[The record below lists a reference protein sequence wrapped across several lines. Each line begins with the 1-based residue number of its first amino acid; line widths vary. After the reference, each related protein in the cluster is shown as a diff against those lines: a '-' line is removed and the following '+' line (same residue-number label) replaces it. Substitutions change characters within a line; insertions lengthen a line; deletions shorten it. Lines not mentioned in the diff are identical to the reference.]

1 MAKLG
6 FCGLGQKG
14 TPMALRLVD
23 AGHEV
28 AVWNRTP
35 ERAEPLVAQ
44 GARHVATPA
53 DAADGAEGLVTMLS
67 DASAVDA
74 VLFGPNGAAAA
85 LAPGAML
92 IEMSTIGPRAVED
105 AAARLPDAVG
115 MLDAPVL
122 GSVPQARDGI
132 LRVFVGGPEE
142 AFERWAPVLQ
152 AMGTPKWMG
161 PLGSGAG
168 AKLVVNSALM
178 VLMTGLAEALALSDR
193 LGLDASKVL
202 DVLADSPIG
211 VPARGKRP
219 FFESGHYPPNFKVEL
234 ARKDAALIV
243 DTADDVGLDL
253 PLARAARGWMAAAD
267 AAGLGALDYSAVVA
281 QARGEPAEA

>member
-1 MAKLG
+1 
-6 FCGLGQKG
+6 
-14 TPMALRLVD
+14 MALRLLD

-28 AVWNRTP
+28 TVWNRTAA
-35 ERAEPLVAQ
+35 RTEPLVQ
-44 GARHVATPA
+44 RGARAAATPA
-53 DAADGAEGLVTMLS
+53 EAVEGAAGLVTMLA
-67 DASAVDA
+67 DPEAVAD
-74 VLFGPNGAAAA
+74 VLFGPNGAAGA
-85 LAPGAML
+85 LGPGATL
-92 IEMSTIGPRAVED
+92 IEMSTIGPIAVRET
-105 AAARLPDAVG
+105 AGRLPERAG

-142 AFERWAPVLQ
+142 DVERWVPVLQ
-152 AMGTPKWMG
+152 AMGTPRWMG
-161 PLGSGAG
+161 PLGSGAA

-193 LGLDASKVL
+193 LGVDASKML

-219 FFESGHYPPNFKVEL
+219 FFESGHYPPNFKVAL

-243 DTADDVGLDL
+243 DTADAMGLDL
-253 PLARAARGWMAAAD
+253 PLARAARGWMAEAD
-267 AAGLGALDYSAVVA
+267 EAGFGDLDYSAVVA
-281 QARGEPAEA
+281 QARGEPAEH

>member
-1 MAKLG
+1 
-6 FCGLGQKG
+6 
-14 TPMALRLVD
+14 
-23 AGHEV
+23 
-28 AVWNRTP
+28 VWNRTAA
-35 ERAEPLVAQ
+35 RTEPLAQ
-44 GARHVATPA
+44 RGARAAATPPEA
-53 DAADGAEGLVTMLS
+53 VDGAAGLVTMLADS
-67 DASAVDA
+67 EAVAD

-85 LAPGAML
+85 LAPGATL
-92 IEMSTIGPRAVED
+92 IEMSTIGPIAVREI
-105 AAARLPDAVG
+105 AGRLPERVG

-132 LRVFVGGPEE
+132 LRLFVGGPGDDV
-142 AFERWAPVLQ
+142 ERWAPVLQ

-161 PLGSGAG
+161 PLGSGAA

-193 LGLDASKVL
+193 LGVDASKML

-219 FFESGHYPPNFKVEL
+219 FFESGHYPPNFKVAL

-243 DTADDVGLDL
+243 DTADAVGLDL
-253 PLARAARGWMAAAD
+253 PLARAARGWMAEAD
-267 AAGLGALDYSAVVA
+267 EAGFGDLDYSAVVA
-281 QARGEPAEA
+281 QARGERAGR

>member
-6 FCGLGQKG
+6 FCGLGRMG

-35 ERAEPLVAQ
+35 GRAGPLVER
-44 GARHVATPA
+44 GAREAASPA
-53 DAADGAEGLVTMLS
+53 EAADGADALVTVLA
-67 DASAVDA
+67 DPPAVA
-74 VLFGPNGAAAA
+74 EVLFGPNGAAGA
-85 LAPGAML
+85 LPAGATL
-92 IEMSTIGPRAVED
+92 IEMSTIGPF
-105 AAARLPDAVG
+105 AARETAAGLPNGVG

-132 LRVFVGGPEE
+132 LRVFVGGAEGD
-142 AFERWAPVLQ
+142 FERWAPVLQ

-161 PLGSGAG
+161 PLGAGAA

-193 LGLDASKVL
+193 LGVDVSKML

-219 FFESGHYPPNFKVEL
+219 FFESGHYPPNFTVAL
-234 ARKDAALIV
+234 ARKDAGLVV
-243 DTADDVGLDL
+243 DTADALGLDL

-267 AAGLGALDYSAVVA
+267 EAGLGDLDYSAVVA
-281 QARGEPAEA
+281 EARGEPAAR